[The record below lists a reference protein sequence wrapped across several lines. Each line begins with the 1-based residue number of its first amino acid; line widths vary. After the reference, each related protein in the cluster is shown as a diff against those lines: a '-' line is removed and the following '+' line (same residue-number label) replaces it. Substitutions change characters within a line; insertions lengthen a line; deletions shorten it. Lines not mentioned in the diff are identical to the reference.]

1 MKFNNVLDYNRN
13 LLTNLSGL
21 YLQGGRREGQLNVP
35 NIHLNF

>member
-21 YLQGGRREGQLNVP
+21 YLQGGKREEGGVVKCA
-35 NIHLNF
+35 